1 MKKIYVR
8 GAFALELKLVNGGIS
23 WKMKKYRLLFVVKR
37 RSNSSLN
44 RLLFVVT
51 KFGMSKRVGFT
62 AKLH

>member
-51 KFGMSKRVGFT
+51 KFGMSKRVRFT